1 MSAQMQTA
9 IHGDSLADILER
21 ILDKGLVIAGDITI
35 SIADIDLLK
44 IKIRLLVC
52 SVDKAREIGVDW
64 WQTDPALSSKAR
76 ENAQIENDAL
86 RQRVMELER
95 LVSASATITQSNRE
109 VVQVEQPTQ
118 PQT

>member
-1 MSAQMQTA
+1 MAAQVQTA
-9 IHGDSLADILER
+9 VHSDSLADILER

-64 WQTDPALSSKAR
+64 WQYDPALSSRAR
-76 ENAQIENDAL
+76 ENAETENAAL
-86 RQRVMELER
+86 KARVAELEALAAR
-95 LVSASATITQSNRE
+95 QAG
-109 VVQVEQPTQ
+109 
-118 PQT
+118 

>member
-1 MSAQMQTA
+1 MSNQVQTA
-9 IHGDSLADILER
+9 THGDSLADVLER

-64 WQTDPALSSKAR
+64 WQSDPALSSNAR
-76 ENAQIENDAL
+76 LEAQVENKEL
-86 RQRVMELER
+86 RQRIEELER
-95 LVSASATITQSNRE
+95 LVANSAAIANQSLQSQRE
-109 VVQVEQPTQ
+109 LGA
-118 PQT
+118 